1 MTHALQQETAGRR
14 NYRRHEAA
22 AYIRDKYN
30 VPCTTATLATIFCRG
45 RGPRAFLFG
54 RIPIYP
60 EEGLDEWVEARL
72 GAPVRSTSE
81 ARSLAARAG
90 AEGGGIEVDAKSRPS
105 TATQGRAIGVRR
117 RKVRSSAP
125 TETSVAT
132 PRRQGGVSATRCEVA
147 DSEYAA
153 TAK

>member
-22 AYIRDKYN
+22 AYIREKYN
-30 VPCTTATLATIFCRG
+30 VPCTTATLATIFSRG

-60 EEGLDEWVEARL
+60 EEGLDEWVEARM

-81 ARSLAARAG
+81 ARNLAARADAQDGRNEGDVEPRRSKSTPNRG
-90 AEGGGIEVDAKSRPS
+90 AGPSR
-105 TATQGRAIGVRR
+105 RNI
-117 RKVRSSAP
+117 SSGSARVGTEAP
-125 TETSVAT
+125 T
-132 PRRQGGVSATRCEVA
+132 Q
-147 DSEYAA
+147 
-153 TAK
+153 